1 MRKETVMNK
10 ILEVFHLDQSRFEL
24 FFDLISQFFSS
35 QEWAMIF
42 LVILVT
48 FIIHHSMSFFIKK
61 LSYLAGK
68 TKTELDDIIV
78 NHSIKPL
85 RNYVTLYGA
94 TVLVEILKLPISPI
108 NFENIFETVL
118 KVGFVVNSV
127 WLAIGIIDT
136 IGGHFFKKAIKTSS
150 KLDEQLLPI
159 FQKTTRFFIYLLGI
173 VYVIQMLGYSI
184 SAIVTGLGIGGLAV
198 AMAAKDTLSNLFG
211 SIMIFIDR
219 PFKLGDWI
227 TVNGEEGV
235 VEEIGFRSTRIRTF
249 AKTVISLPNSSVV
262 MNSINNYSRMPKRRI
277 KMTIGLT
284 YGSSV
289 DQMEK
294 VTSSIEEYL
303 KNSELVHP
311 DQIMVNFTNFGS
323 SSLDIFIY
331 FFTRTTKWQE
341 YLEARQTINLSIMK
355 IVENE
360 GLSFAFPTQTLHI
373 ESRDE
378 KNS

>member
-1 MRKETVMNK
+1 V
-10 ILEVFHLDQSRFEL
+10 SL
-24 FFDLISQFFSS
+24 FP
-35 QEWAMIF
+35 
-42 LVILVT
+42 VT
-48 FIIHHSMSFFIKK
+48 
-61 LSYLAGK
+61 
-68 TKTELDDIIV
+68 
-78 NHSIKPL
+78 
-85 RNYVTLYGA
+85 
-94 TVLVEILKLPISPI
+94 
-108 NFENIFETVL
+108 
-118 KVGFVVNSV
+118 
-127 WLAIGIIDT
+127 
-136 IGGHFFKKAIKTSS
+136 
-150 KLDEQLLPI
+150 
-159 FQKTTRFFIYLLGI
+159 
-173 VYVIQMLGYSI
+173 
-184 SAIVTGLGIGGLAV
+184 AV
-198 AMAAKDTLSNLFG
+198 KN
-211 SIMIFIDR
+211 R

-341 YLEARQTINLSIMK
+341 YLLQ
-355 IVENE
+355 
-360 GLSFAFPTQTLHI
+360 P
-373 ESRDE
+373 
-378 KNS
+378 